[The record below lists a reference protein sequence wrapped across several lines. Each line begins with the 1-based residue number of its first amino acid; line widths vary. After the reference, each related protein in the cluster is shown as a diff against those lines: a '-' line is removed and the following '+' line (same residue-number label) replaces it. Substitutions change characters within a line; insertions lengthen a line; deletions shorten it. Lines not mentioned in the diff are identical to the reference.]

1 MAMMFSQKLVLYCIV
16 CAGAYLLLISAAL
29 GYVQKKLGL
38 TRGIP
43 PEMMEDSGLGWSAI
57 HFLMEMLF
65 FVAIPT
71 FAYSFFYLIIPLWG
85 IKAGMAATLYAFTLG
100 AAPALMGLSVRIR
113 LPMPYILFSLLAL
126 LLKLGGSLT
135 IIGYLFSL

>member
-1 MAMMFSQKLVLYCIV
+1 MFSQKLVLYCIV
-16 CAGAYLLLISAAL
+16 CSGAYLLIISLAL
-29 GYVQKKLGL
+29 DYLQKKLRL

-43 PEMMEDSGLGWSAI
+43 PEMLEESGPGWSAI

-71 FAYSFFYLIIPLWG
+71 FAYSFFYLVIPLWG
-85 IKAGMAATLYAFTLG
+85 IKAGMAAALFAFTLG
-100 AAPALMGLSVRIR
+100 AAPALMGLSVRVR
-113 LPMPYILFSLLAL
+113 LPMPYILFTLLAL

-135 IIGYLFSL
+135 IIGYLFSM